1 MGKDWKNVEV
11 HDFKSLQF
19 FKEKVGGN
27 MYIINDSGE
36 SSERKMESCRQSL
49 NPLRVHLSNHKQNFG
64 RNRR

>member
-27 MYIINDSGE
+27 MYIINDSDE
-36 SSERKMESCRQSL
+36 SSERGTLE
-49 NPLRVHLSNHKQNFG
+49 NTLSS
-64 RNRR
+64 